1 MAITGLPV
9 SGGNNTVTVTPTGIY
24 SVNAE
29 GGTDTLVVNYTALAS
44 DIIYEYAGNGYYRY
58 TDYLSSSID
67 FYNFERFILRGGS
80 GDDDLRGANE
90 ADQLYG
96 GAGAD
101 SLTSGFGADTI
112 NGGAG
117 FDRWSASYGD
127 VTDNV
132 LITLSADPAT
142 TQLVAA
148 TGARFTQIEA
158 LTITTGIGDDVID
171 TSAFVGNDNITTGDG
186 SDQING
192 GRGIDWVNGGAG
204 TDILTFDW
212 SAITDPSFAIRNSYV
227 SNGWYRYASLS
238 GDQVNYINFERYFL
252 TGGAGADWLQ
262 GAGMAD
268 QLTGNGGNDS
278 LIGGTGADTVAGG
291 AGVDLWQVSLTDIE
305 ANTSVSLVSQTTN
318 TGAVISGIERLS
330 YTGSAFDDAVVALAG
345 RYNDSFA
352 MGAGDD
358 SVTSGRG
365 VDSANGETGED
376 LLVMNWSGITD
387 ATQGISRSYVSN
399 GWYCFSAASGDRLD
413 YINFERFYLTGGAG
427 GDYLLGAA
435 LDDRLVG
442 NGGDD
447 TLSGGGGVDVIT
459 GGAGVDLWEAN
470 LSERETNVT
479 INFQTQTTT
488 YGAAISGLERLS
500 YTGTAV
506 RDLITT
512 LDGVYDDNLFLGAGN
527 DSAAVWRGVDAVN
540 GGDGEDTLVL
550 DWSGIAGATQGIT
563 YSYVSNGWYRFSST
577 SGDQVDFINIEHY
590 DMTGGAGHD
599 SLVGGTMNDSLRGGG
614 GNDTLD
620 GGAGR
625 AVIDGGAGTDLW
637 RADLSAISAALRFNA
652 TASQTASQAT
662 GSGCDVRNIEQVSLS
677 GGAGADLI
685 DTSGQSGND
694 WFAGN
699 AGNDTVSLGLG
710 QDGFDGG
717 AGVDLLI
724 LDYSASTEAIQSRYT
739 SNGWNR
745 YGEQG
750 DAHFLDYINVE
761 RFNVTGGSGADT
773 LIGAGAADTLSGG
786 AGNDWL
792 NGAAG
797 ADRIN
802 GGAGIDTW
810 QANYAGS
817 TVAIRMTL
825 SAAGA
830 ATVSGA
836 STVLT
841 GIEAVSL
848 TTGQNADIVNLSA
861 GTGDDAVA
869 TNEGNDSVNLGRGR
883 SEWADGGSGTDSLTL
898 NASLATSGLRMDYV
912 SNGAY
917 HIYATDG
924 SYDATFNNF
933 ETYNFTG
940 SARNDRLYGFGGD
953 DRISTGAGNDI
964 LTGAGGN
971 DTLLGGAGAD
981 VFLYTNLYASGI
993 DTIADG
999 ASGDRVRLSGL
1010 TLTGIT
1016 NGAGTTLGLGQVAV
1030 SASGGVT
1037 TLAIGVD
1044 GTAGADLT
1052 IQLTGSFTA
1061 ADFSLSGSDIL
1072 FV

>member
-1 MAITGLPV
+1 MPITGLPV
-9 SGGNNTVTVTPTGIY
+9 TGDNNTVTVTPTGIY
-24 SVNAE
+24 SVDA
-29 GGTDTLVVNYTALAS
+29 GGGVDTLVLNYAALSS
-44 DIIYEYAGNGYYRY
+44 DIIYEYAGNGYYRF

-67 FYNFERFILRGGS
+67 FYSFERFNLRGGS
-80 GDDDLRGANE
+80 GDDDLRGANDV
-90 ADQLYG
+90 DQLYG

-101 SLTSGFGADTI
+101 SLTSGLGADTI

-117 FDRWSASYGD
+117 FDRWTADYGS

-132 LITLSADPAT
+132 LITLSVDPAI

-148 TGARFTQIEA
+148 TGARFAQIET
-158 LTITTGIGDDVID
+158 LTITTGIGDDVIN

-186 SDQING
+186 DDQVDG
-192 GRGIDWVNGGAG
+192 GRGVDWVNGGAG
-204 TDILTFDW
+204 TDILAFDW

-227 SNGWYRYASLS
+227 SNGWYRYSALS

-252 TGGAGADWLQ
+252 TGGAGSDGLSGGALADR
-262 GAGMAD
+262 
-268 QLTGNGGNDS
+268 LTGNGGNDS

-291 AGVDLWQVSLTDIE
+291 AGIDLWQVDLSDSE
-305 ANTSVSLVSQTTN
+305 ANTSVSLISQTTN

-330 YTGSAFDDAVVALAG
+330 YTGSAFNDTVVALAG
-345 RYNDSFA
+345 SYNDSFT
-352 MGAGDD
+352 MGASDD
-358 SVTSGRG
+358 TVTTGRG
-365 VDSANGETGED
+365 VDSANGEADED
-376 LLVMNWSGITD
+376 LLVMDWSGITD

-427 GDYLLGAA
+427 GDYLLGAG
-435 LDDRLVG
+435 LNDRLVG

-459 GGAGVDLWEAN
+459 GGDGVDLWEAN
-470 LSERETNVT
+470 LSEHETNVT
-479 INFQTQTTT
+479 INFQTQTTS
-488 YGAAISGLERLS
+488 YGAAISGLERLN

-512 LDGVYDDNLFLGAGN
+512 RSGVYNDNLYLGAGN
-527 DSAAVWRGVDAVN
+527 DSATVWRGVDAVN
-540 GGDGEDTLVL
+540 GAEGEDTLIL

-599 SLVGGTMNDSLRGGG
+599 SLVGGTMNDTLRGGA
-614 GNDTLD
+614 GNDTLES
-620 GGAGR
+620 GAGR

-637 RADLSAISAALRFNA
+637 RADLSAISAGLRFSA
-652 TASQTASQAT
+652 SASQTAAQAT
-662 GSGCDVRNIEQVSLS
+662 GSGCDVRNIEQVSLT
-677 GGAGADLI
+677 GGAGADLV
-685 DTSGQSGND
+685 DTTSQSGND

-717 AGVDLLI
+717 VGVDLLI

-750 DAHFLDYINVE
+750 DAHYTDYINVE
-761 RFNVTGGSGADT
+761 RFNVSGGAGADT

-802 GGAGIDTW
+802 GGEGVDTW
-810 QANYAGS
+810 QANYAGV
-817 TVAIRMTL
+817 TVAIGLTL
-825 SAAGA
+825 NAAGA
-830 ATVSGA
+830 ATVTGA
-836 STVLT
+836 GTVLT

-848 TTGQNADIVNLSA
+848 TTGQNADTINLSA
-861 GTGDDAVA
+861 GSGNDAVA
-869 TNEGNDSVNLGRGR
+869 TNEGNDTVNLGRGW
-883 SEWADGGSGTDSLTL
+883 SEWADGGAGTDSLTL
-898 NASLATSGLRMDYV
+898 NASLATSGLRTDYV

-933 ETYNFTG
+933 ETYSITG
-940 SARNDRLYGFGGD
+940 SARNDRIYTFGGN
-953 DRISTGAGNDI
+953 DRISTGTGNDI
-964 LTGAGGN
+964 LNGGDGN

-981 VFLYTNLYASGI
+981 LFQFTNLYGCGV

-999 ASGDRVRLSGL
+999 ASGDRMRLYGV
-1010 TLTGIT
+1010 TLSAISD
-1016 NGAGTTLGLGQVAV
+1016 GAGTTLGAGQVAV
-1030 SASGGVT
+1030 SSAGGVT
-1037 TLAIGVD
+1037 TLAIGLD

-1052 IQLTGSFTA
+1052 IWLTGSFTA
-1061 ADFSLSGSDIL
+1061 ASFSLSGSDII